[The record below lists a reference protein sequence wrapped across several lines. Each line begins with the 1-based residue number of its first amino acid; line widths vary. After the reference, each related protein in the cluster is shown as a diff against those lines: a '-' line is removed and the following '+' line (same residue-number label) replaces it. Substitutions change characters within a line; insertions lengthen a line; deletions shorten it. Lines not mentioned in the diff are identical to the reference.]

1 MREPHEEIYWHFSRA
16 NAVRQGDL
24 KVVRAGKAWELYDL
38 DQDVSETTS
47 VADEHPKILAE
58 MKAFAVASHEPIRAG
73 TFTTRERHERDRQ
86 AKWGSTRSGSATPG
100 QKMNRLKDKNLIPL
114 KETKLVRFSSENFGN
129 DRRAA
134 YAIDG
139 SPRTVWHSQFA
150 PKLHKH
156 PHELVIDLGS
166 TRKVSGFHYLARQD
180 GGWNGAFGKTQFFL
194 SDSPEKFG
202 EPVLETTF
210 AKVKKPQA
218 ANLEKPVEG
227 RYLLVRVLNEI
238 NGNPWASAADIGVI
252 QAKCATAC
260 AP

>member
-1 MREPHEEIYWHFSRA
+1 
-16 NAVRQGDL
+16 
-24 KVVRAGKAWELYDL
+24 
-38 DQDVSETTS
+38 
-47 VADEHPKILAE
+47 
-58 MKAFAVASHEPIRAG
+58 
-73 TFTTRERHERDRQ
+73 
-86 AKWGSTRSGSATPG
+86 
-100 QKMNRLKDKNLIPL
+100 MNRLKDKNLIPL

-139 SPRTVWHSQFA
+139 SPRTVWHTQFA

-194 SDSPEKFG
+194 SDSPKKFG

-210 AKVKKPQA
+210 AKVRKPQTA
-218 ANLEKPVEG
+218 KLEKPVEG
-227 RYLLVRVLNEI
+227 RYLLVRVLDEI

-252 QAKCATAC
+252 QAK
-260 AP
+260 